1 MVTTA
6 YSIRPQLLE
15 RRARLQA
22 AAGSVSP
29 GYLNNL
35 IAEVDAALK
44 KIDAGKYGLCETCN
58 DSIEKDRLEG
68 NPLCRF
74 CLDHLNDAER
84 AHHQKDLDL
93 ATQIQFQLLPP
104 RGLVL
109 GNWETQHR
117 YEPLGAVGGDYCE
130 VIPRGSIAWRPVPLF
145 CRGRCGRQRG
155 GGIVADDAPERDLS
169 QFAVDA
175 FVVGGSR
182 LAREPLVLREHR
194 AGPLRN
200 PGVRA
205 HHRNRS

>member
-1 MVTTA
+1 MATTA

-22 AAGSVSP
+22 AAASVSP

-58 DSIEKDRLEG
+58 DSIEKDRLER

-74 CLDHLNDAER
+74 CLDHLNDTER

-130 VIPRGSIAWRPVPLF
+130 VIPLGDPSRGAQSLF
-145 CRGRCGRQRG
+145 
-155 GGIVADDAPERDLS
+155 
-169 QFAVDA
+169 FAVGD
-175 FVVGGSR
+175 V
-182 LAREPLVLREHR
+182 
-194 AGPLRN
+194 AGK
-200 PGVRA
+200 GVA
-205 HHRNRS
+205 ASLLMMHLSAIFRSLLSMHL